1 MSRRKGLN
9 CRFSIETQVCIS
21 SSSSRLPETLPVFSA
36 NSLLQLLD
44 YRASLNV
51 LDHDNMDALLIRK
64 AQLSRGYRDILAC
77 LGRMGRG
84 VHELLRRPSVLRCHT
99 HI

>member
-1 MSRRKGLN
+1 THSSRPHISKLPSSRLIILNYSEMSRRKGLN

-64 AQLSRGYRDILAC
+64 AQLSRGYRDILA
-77 LGRMGRG
+77 
-84 VHELLRRPSVLRCHT
+84 
-99 HI
+99 